1 MRPKA
6 KSGLKKHFGHKNMVM
21 SEIVSVHLS
30 IGVIPEPV
38 KYGENRKKNLQ
49 SAKDILDKTRKHL
62 VMIKKS
68 APFRPRPPAEDPLDE
83 FALHDEYIQILI
95 GVLPSRERNEYYKNH
110 MNHHGETKLY
120 YIIDLLEDIKSTVQD
135 IVIRGNLMAN
145 LDDPDQ
151 ENKEG
156 EQDAYEKGEQ
166 MYESD
171 DGEVY
176 CKGEPSTPDHQGE
189 EGEPD
194 NDQPDGDIW
203 PQECMEECDEW

>member
-1 MRPKA
+1 
-6 KSGLKKHFGHKNMVM
+6 
-21 SEIVSVHLS
+21 
-30 IGVIPEPV
+30 
-38 KYGENRKKNLQ
+38 
-49 SAKDILDKTRKHL
+49 
-62 VMIKKS
+62 
-68 APFRPRPPAEDPLDE
+68 
-83 FALHDEYIQILI
+83 
-95 GVLPSRERNEYYKNH
+95 

-156 EQDAYEKGEQ
+156 EQ

-171 DGEVY
+171 EGEVY
-176 CKGEPSTPDHQGE
+176 CKEEPSTPDHQGE
-189 EGEPD
+189 PD
-194 NDQPDGDIW
+194 NEQPDGDIW

>member
-1 MRPKA
+1 
-6 KSGLKKHFGHKNMVM
+6 
-21 SEIVSVHLS
+21 
-30 IGVIPEPV
+30 
-38 KYGENRKKNLQ
+38 
-49 SAKDILDKTRKHL
+49 
-62 VMIKKS
+62 
-68 APFRPRPPAEDPLDE
+68 
-83 FALHDEYIQILI
+83 
-95 GVLPSRERNEYYKNH
+95 

-171 DGEVY
+171 DMVWG
-176 CKGEPSTPDHQGE
+176 
-189 EGEPD
+189 
-194 NDQPDGDIW
+194 
-203 PQECMEECDEW
+203 